1 MGFFMDGLDAEAYDR
16 TYSDRQLV
24 SRIIAQ
30 FKPQSVLMGFV
41 SVTILMQSLM
51 DTALPLL
58 TARGVDAM
66 VGEAN
71 LQLGLVLMVMILI
84 AGAMGWVY
92 NYVRQRQTSRVV
104 ANVVF
109 RMRQQ
114 AFAAIMQRDMSFY
127 DEFPSG
133 SIVSRVT
140 SDTQEFSNTVT
151 LTLNLASQLLLV
163 VILLGVMFFI
173 HVQLA
178 LISVALLPLVTV
190 AALSFRHIARNV
202 TTQVRRILA
211 QVNTTVQETVT
222 GIAVAKNF
230 RQEQAIFDTF
240 TDVNEHSYDL
250 NLRQGFVFAAI
261 FPILFLLTGMATAM
275 LLYFGGH
282 LAFAGELTTGE
293 WFLFIT
299 TVERLMFPMTSIASF
314 WSQFQLGM
322 AAAERVFALIDTEP
336 LVVQHDN
343 RPVPLLEGHIQF
355 RDVHFR
361 YSEQEQVLEDFN
373 LDIAPGE
380 TVALVGHTG
389 AGKSSLGKLVAR
401 FYEFQKG
408 LLLVDGID
416 IRSFDLDAYHR
427 QLGMV
432 AQSPFLFSGTV
443 RDNIRYGREDATD
456 DVAEKAAHA
465 VGGGFWLRSL
475 PQGLDTETGE
485 MGSSLSLGQRQ
496 LVALARL
503 LVQDPRM
510 IILDEATASVD
521 PLTEAQ
527 IQEGLDLVLRD
538 RTAIVIAH
546 RLSTIQA
553 ADRIIVM
560 RHGRII
566 EEGSHD
572 SLMLQGGHYA
582 ELYATYFRHH
592 AMDYELA

>member
-1 MGFFMDGLDAEAYDR
+1 GTADG
-16 TYSDRQLV
+16 V
-24 SRIIAQ
+24 P
-30 FKPQSVLMGFV
+30 FKPPHPG
-41 SVTILMQSLM
+41 
-51 DTALPLL
+51 
-58 TARGVDAM
+58 
-66 VGEAN
+66 
-71 LQLGLVLMVMILI
+71 
-84 AGAMGWVY
+84 
-92 NYVRQRQTSRVV
+92 QR
-104 ANVVF
+104 
-109 RMRQQ
+109 
-114 AFAAIMQRDMSFY
+114 
-127 DEFPSG
+127 
-133 SIVSRVT
+133 
-140 SDTQEFSNTVT
+140 
-151 LTLNLASQLLLV
+151 
-163 VILLGVMFFI
+163 
-173 HVQLA
+173 
-178 LISVALLPLVTV
+178 
-190 AALSFRHIARNV
+190 RH
-202 TTQVRRILA
+202 
-211 QVNTTVQETVT
+211 
-222 GIAVAKNF
+222 AVAKNF

-240 TDVNEHSYDL
+240 TDVNERSYGL

-261 FPILFLLTGMATAM
+261 FPILFLLTGTATAL

-355 RDVHFR
+355 RDIHFR

-456 DVAEKAAHA
+456 DAAEKAAHA

-560 RHGRII
+560 RQGRII

>member
-30 FKPQSVLMGFV
+30 FKPQAVLMGIV

-71 LQLGLVLMVMILI
+71 LQQGLVLMVMILI

-114 AFAAIMQRDMSFY
+114 AFAAVMQRDMSFY

-163 VILLGVMFFI
+163 LILLGVMFFI

-178 LISVALLPLVTV
+178 LISVVLLPLVTV

-240 TDVNEHSYDL
+240 T
-250 NLRQGFVFAAI
+250 
-261 FPILFLLTGMATAM
+261 
-275 LLYFGGH
+275 
-282 LAFAGELTTGE
+282 
-293 WFLFIT
+293 
-299 TVERLMFPMTSIASF
+299 
-314 WSQFQLGM
+314 
-322 AAAERVFALIDTEP
+322 
-336 LVVQHDN
+336 
-343 RPVPLLEGHIQF
+343 
-355 RDVHFR
+355 
-361 YSEQEQVLEDFN
+361 
-373 LDIAPGE
+373 
-380 TVALVGHTG
+380 
-389 AGKSSLGKLVAR
+389 
-401 FYEFQKG
+401 
-408 LLLVDGID
+408 
-416 IRSFDLDAYHR
+416 
-427 QLGMV
+427 
-432 AQSPFLFSGTV
+432 
-443 RDNIRYGREDATD
+443 
-456 DVAEKAAHA
+456 
-465 VGGGFWLRSL
+465 
-475 PQGLDTETGE
+475 
-485 MGSSLSLGQRQ
+485 
-496 LVALARL
+496 
-503 LVQDPRM
+503 
-510 IILDEATASVD
+510 
-521 PLTEAQ
+521 
-527 IQEGLDLVLRD
+527 
-538 RTAIVIAH
+538 
-546 RLSTIQA
+546 
-553 ADRIIVM
+553 
-560 RHGRII
+560 
-566 EEGSHD
+566 
-572 SLMLQGGHYA
+572 
-582 ELYATYFRHH
+582 
-592 AMDYELA
+592 